1 MIVSALLTS
10 VGINLGLC
18 ILFFTLFSILRKQPG
33 NVRVYAP
40 RLFAEGKHQTGN
52 HFNLDRLLPS
62 AGWVKR
68 AWDTSEDDLLA
79 STGLDAVVFMR
90 IFIFSLR
97 VFCVAGAIGVF
108 VLLPVNFLGHELDFS
123 TIPNESL
130 DLFSISNIKNGSKR
144 LWIHFCAAYFL
155 TGAVCY
161 FLYFE
166 YKYISSKRLAY
177 FYSLKPQPHNFT
189 ILVRGIPVA
198 AGSSFSESVES
209 FFMEYHSST
218 YLSHSVVRQT
228 SKLRGL
234 INDAENMS
242 RRLIRLKSRPKNQQK
257 NLRNGF
263 LGIFGQNVNIVDHY
277 EKKFEDLQ
285 ANVRIEQSDASSL
298 GEEVGAAFVCF
309 KSRYGAAISSSI
321 QQSVNPTQWV
331 TEQAPEPHDVYW
343 PFFSIR
349 FMHRWISKFVVFV
362 ASVFLTII
370 FVIPVLFVQGLTNLE
385 QLETIFPYLKGLLTI
400 TFVSQVVTG
409 YLPSLVLHLF
419 LSVVPPIMKFFSTMQ
434 GYISHSEIEKSAC
447 SKMLL
452 FTIWNVFFANVLTGS
467 ISSQIEIFV
476 EPKNIPSTL
485 AVAVPAQAS
494 FFIAYV
500 VTSGW
505 TSLSSELTR
514 TMSLIGDFIG
524 RHCLRCM
531 NSEFHAPSIPY
542 HSDIPK
548 ILFFQLLGITYFILA
563 PLILPFLL
571 VYFSLGYIIYR
582 NQLLNIYVPKFETG
596 GKFWPI
602 VHNSTI
608 FSLILMHAIAIGI
621 FGLKKLPLASSL
633 IVPLPVL
640 TLLFNEYCRK
650 RFLPIFRAYS
660 AEALI
665 KKDRENQNDPT
676 MPEFYNRL
684 VTAYHD
690 PALMPIEYSSN
701 SDEHT
706 SPLLSSARV

>member
-1 MIVSALLTS
+1 MS
-10 VGINLGLC
+10 
-18 ILFFTLFSILRKQPG
+18 
-33 NVRVYAP
+33 
-40 RLFAEGKHQTGN
+40 
-52 HFNLDRLLPS
+52 
-62 AGWVKR
+62 
-68 AWDTSEDDLLA
+68 
-79 STGLDAVVFMR
+79 
-90 IFIFSLR
+90 
-97 VFCVAGAIGVF
+97 
-108 VLLPVNFLGHELDFS
+108 
-123 TIPNESL
+123 
-130 DLFSISNIKNGSKR
+130 
-144 LWIHFCAAYFL
+144 LWI
-155 TGAVCY
+155 
-161 FLYFE
+161 
-166 YKYISSKRLAY
+166 
-177 FYSLKPQPHNFT
+177 YSASPMSRMAQK
-189 ILVRGIPVA
+189 VRGIPVA
-198 AGSSFSESVES
+198 AGISFSESVES

-234 INDAENMS
+234 INDAEHMS

-285 ANVRIEQSDASSL
+285 ANVRIEQSDVSSL
-298 GEEVGAAFVCF
+298 GEF
-309 KSRYGAAISSSI
+309 KV
-321 QQSVNPTQWV
+321 Q
-331 TEQAPEPHDVYW
+331 PHV
-343 PFFSIR
+343 PA
-349 FMHRWISKFVVFV
+349 HVV
-362 ASVFLTII
+362 AHAGTH
-370 FVIPVLFVQGLTNLE
+370 PHQ
-385 QLETIFPYLKGLLTI
+385 
-400 TFVSQVVTG
+400 
-409 YLPSLVLHLF
+409 
-419 LSVVPPIMKFFSTMQ
+419 
-434 GYISHSEIEKSAC
+434 
-447 SKMLL
+447 
-452 FTIWNVFFANVLTGS
+452 GS
-467 ISSQIEIFV
+467 ISSQIEIFF

-485 AVAVPAQAS
+485 AIAVPAQAS

-514 TMSLIGDFIG
+514 TMSLIGDFIK

-582 NQLLNIYVPKFETG
+582 NQLLNVYVPKFETG

-650 RFLPIFRAYS
+650 RFLPIFKAYS

-684 VTAYHD
+684 VTAYRD

-701 SDEHT
+701 SDERT